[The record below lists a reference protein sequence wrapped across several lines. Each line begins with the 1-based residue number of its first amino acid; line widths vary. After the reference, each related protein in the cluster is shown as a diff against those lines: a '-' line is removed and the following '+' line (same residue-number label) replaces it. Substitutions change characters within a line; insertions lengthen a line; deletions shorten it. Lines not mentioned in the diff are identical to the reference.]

1 MQDLKSPKL
10 IFGNPAPEDILAVID
25 DLDTPAFVYDSER
38 IQDLMKYAVDVR
50 AKAQCGVLFAVKSFS
65 IADGLE
71 KMAPRLDGF
80 AVSSLFEARLVAETT
95 RSPLHLTTP
104 GLRHNDLHDVASV
117 CDYISFNSL
126 SQWQRY
132 SKFLNSRNVSCGL
145 RVNPQLPFVSDPR
158 YDPCRVHSKL
168 GVPLDELAAIV
179 CADPNVMPALR
190 GLLFHSNCDSVDF
203 SELLATVEHLESRLG
218 SLLQRIEWINLGGG
232 YLFEESPDIAPLVE
246 AIDHLRSKYG
256 LHVFIEPGAALVRA
270 AGYIVSTVL
279 DMFNS
284 SNARIAVLDT
294 TVNHMPEVFEYE
306 FEPDVVGHDDRAPN
320 EYTLAGCTCLA
331 GDIFG
336 KYRFQEPLQIGSKVI
351 FSNAGAYTLTKAHMF
366 NGVNLPTVYELQMDR
381 TLRLSRRFTFEDFA
395 SRWEYRAS
403 VPV

>member
-126 SQWQRY
+126 GQLGSYRDAVARDELKGAVLLVARRGVIVMQEAVGWRHEAY
-132 SKFLNSRNVSCGL
+132 
-145 RVNPQLPFVSDPR
+145 QLPMERDTIFRMASNTKPVIATAALILQEEGKLSLD
-158 YDPCRVHSKL
+158 DRVATH
-168 GVPLDELAAIV
+168 LDSFDNVRARDITIQQLLSHASGFRIGPIFTPPTVAE
-179 CADPNVMPALR
+179 PNGPFGTLMTPATT
-190 GLLFHSNCDSVDF
+190 GGTNWPG
-203 SELLATVEHLESRLG
+203 G
-218 SLLQRIEWINLGGG
+218 SLDPINSTPG
-232 YLFEESPDIAPLVE
+232 FTSTVPRRP
-246 AIDHLRSKYG
+246 LRSTG
-256 LHVFIEPGAALVRA
+256 PSGSGPPPLPTPAPRPT
-270 AGYIVSTVL
+270 SVL
-279 DMFNS
+279 DSLTFFIHPRS
-284 SNARIAVLDT
+284 PT
-294 TVNHMPEVFEYE
+294 
-306 FEPDVVGHDDRAPN
+306 RANP
-320 EYTLAGCTCLA
+320 
-331 GDIFG
+331 
-336 KYRFQEPLQIGSKVI
+336 
-351 FSNAGAYTLTKAHMF
+351 
-366 NGVNLPTVYELQMDR
+366 
-381 TLRLSRRFTFEDFA
+381 
-395 SRWEYRAS
+395 
-403 VPV
+403 